1 MPDNNPTWVFP
12 LGGRAFRIPRTAE
25 RIFSLDPAQGPLIYA
40 NVLNFLPLWMP
51 MKQLWEWDGPY
62 GRRRFRYP
70 MWRTPR
76 FASDVEAT
84 EDYACG
90 IIRSDN

>member
-1 MPDNNPTWVFP
+1 
-12 LGGRAFRIPRTAE
+12 
-25 RIFSLDPAQGPLIYA
+25 
-40 NVLNFLPLWMP
+40 